1 MIVYTK
7 HLFGDKIT
15 MTQYYKTIY
24 FSDFPAET
32 ARQKSLTLAF
42 GTKTKDVYEDVKD
55 LSSEELRQLLGTE
68 SYENITAAAQKED
81 LPLNTYCLRYLKQS
95 LYQIKEDKHQLALV
109 GMENQPHI
117 FDPVTVTFKGGAK
130 EPFIRWYPYLEG
142 YSPQFV
148 KAILEKYAPDSKCI
162 LDPFSGTGTTIFTAS
177 QLNKKS
183 YFCEINPVLQFI
195 TLTKIQIRQLGS
207 TDRQKLAQELL
218 KTQSLLKTLDEF
230 PSDCRL
236 HNHYQEIFGSSQFF
250 NDDVYKQVLKLRT
263 WIDEIVLVK
272 PLVADLV
279 TIAILSALVPASRMK
294 RAGDLRY
301 KTVKELKQL
310 TPSLLETIGQNILQM
325 SSDIQNDVNGL
336 QAESLLITESIHSLA
351 YIPCLEIDT
360 IITSPPYVNGT
371 NYFRNTKIELW
382 FLRCLTEKN
391 DLAKFRA
398 EALTAGIND
407 VTVAKAMVENHPEVD
422 KVVSI
427 LEKHAYDSRIPRMIA
442 SYFSEMTNAFQGIR
456 HHLVNEAT
464 VAIDIGDS
472 CYANVHVPVD
482 KLLSACLQDL
492 GFVQED
498 SVHLRQRRSKGGM
511 LLHQSLLVFK
521 YRPQMPSF
529 FIKNVISPSDV
540 KWQEFK
546 ETLPHQQNPFIKRNW
561 GHPLHSLCSYP
572 GKLKPAIAYHLTQI
586 FVPSNG
592 IVLDPFAGSGT
603 IPFEAA
609 LQGKVSY
616 SFELNPAAF
625 AIAHGK
631 IQPPTEKNCTSLIQN
646 LNHFI
651 ENNKP
656 TEQELREAQEFGFNG
671 KLTEYY
677 DTKTLDEILLARRYF
692 QTNLPIKPEDFF
704 VMASLLH
711 ILHGNRP
718 YALSRRSHPI
728 TPYKPSG
735 PYQYHPL
742 IEHLK
747 TKVQRALEQPLSQE
761 FQPGKIFL
769 QDATNWWPREI
780 DQLDAVI
787 TSPPFFDSTR
797 YYLANWLRLWFA
809 GWSAQDFKERP
820 LGFVDE
826 RQKKNFAV
834 YVPILRQARER
845 LKPGG
850 VVVLHLGKSS
860 KCDMANELANFGK
873 KWFRSVDI
881 FDESV
886 AHCESHGIRDKGAV
900 TSHQY
905 LVLH

>member
-1 MIVYTK
+1 MAQ
-7 HLFGDKIT
+7 H
-15 MTQYYKTIY
+15 YKAVY
-24 FSDFPAET
+24 FSDFPADT
-32 ARQKSLTLAF
+32 AKQKSLTLAF
-42 GTKTKDVYEDVKD
+42 GTKTKELYTDVRD
-55 LSSEELRQLLGTE
+55 LSSAELRQLLGTD
-68 SYENITAAAQKED
+68 SYENIITAAQNED
-81 LPLNTYCLRYLKQS
+81 LPLNTYCLRQLKQS
-95 LYQIKEDKHQLALV
+95 LQQIKEHQLQLSLA
-109 GMENQPHI
+109 GMDNQPPL

-130 EPFIRWYPYLEG
+130 EPFVRWYPYLQG

-148 KAILEKYAPDSKCI
+148 EAILDKYAPDSKCI

-195 TLTKIQIRQLGS
+195 TLTKIQVRQLS
-207 TDRQKLAQELL
+207 TADRWKLADELL
-218 KTQSLLKTLDEF
+218 EAKQALKALDEF
-230 PSDCRL
+230 PADYRL
-236 HNHYQEIFGSSQFF
+236 HNFYQQTFGNSQFF
-250 NDDVYKQVLKLRT
+250 EDEVYEQVLKLRT
-263 WIDEIVLVK
+263 WLDERALEK
-272 PLVADLV
+272 PLVSDLI

-301 KTVKELKQL
+301 KTAKEAQQP
-310 TPSLLETIGQNILQM
+310 TPSLLEAISQNLLQM
-325 SSDIQNDVNGL
+325 SRDIQDDVNGL
-336 QAESLLITESIHSLA
+336 QAEPLLITESIHSLA
-351 YIPCLEIDT
+351 HIPYLEIDT
-360 IITSPPYVNGT
+360 VVTSPPYVNGT

-391 DLAKFRA
+391 DLTKFRA

-407 VTVAKAMVENHPEVD
+407 VTVAKATVENHPEVE

-427 LEKHAYDSRIPRMIA
+427 LEEHAYDSRIPRMIA
-442 SYFSEMTNAFQGIR
+442 SYFSEITNAFQGIR
-456 HHLVNEAT
+456 QHLVNEAT

-472 CYANVHVPVD
+472 CYAGVHVPVD

-492 GFVQED
+492 GFVQQD
-498 SVHLRQRRSKGGM
+498 SIHLRQRRSKGGM

-521 YRPQMPSF
+521 YRPQLPPF
-529 FIKNVISPSDV
+529 YIKNFISPWNV
-540 KWQEFK
+540 RWQLFK
-546 ETLPHQQNPFIKRNW
+546 ETLPHQQNPFTKRNW

-572 GKLKPAIAYHLTQI
+572 GKLKPAIAHHLVKI
-586 FVPSNG
+586 FVPENG

-603 IPFEAA
+603 VPFEAA
-609 LQGKVSY
+609 LQGKISY
-616 SFELNPAAF
+616 GFELNPAAF
-625 AIAHGK
+625 AIANGK
-631 IQPPTEKNCTSLIQN
+631 IQPPTEKNCNFLIQTLEN
-646 LNHFI
+646 FI
-651 ENNKP
+651 EKNTP
-656 TEQELREAQEFGFNG
+656 TEQELKDAQEFGFNG
-671 KLTEYY
+671 KLIEYY

-692 QTNLPIKPEDFF
+692 QIDPPSKPEEFF

-735 PYQYHPL
+735 PYEYRSL
-742 IEHLK
+742 IERLK
-747 TKVQRALEQPLSQE
+747 AKVQRGLQQSLPQE
-761 FQPGKIFL
+761 FQPGKMFL
-769 QDATNWWPREI
+769 QDATSWWPREI
-780 DQLDAVI
+780 DQLDVII

-809 GWSAQDFKERP
+809 GWSPRDFKGRP

-826 RQKKNFAV
+826 RQKKSFDV

-845 LKPGG
+845 LKPDG

-860 KCDMANELANFGK
+860 KCDMASELVSLGK
-873 KWFRSVDI
+873 KWFRSADI

-886 AHCESHGIRDKGAV
+886 AHCESHGIRDKGTV

-905 LVLH
+905 LVLY